1 MSKEEEGIKYL
12 VNEYNQV
19 EAEQNKRLE
28 NIFLLMDERKGYQ
41 CVKFSSGGMWSN
53 CFGRPRLDLRLKQH
67 VHKLARYISEV
78 VIGQD

>member
-41 CVKFSSGGMWSN
+41 AVKFSSGDMWSN
-53 CFGRPRLDLRLKQH
+53 CFGRPRLDLRLKQQ
-67 VHKLARYISEV
+67 VYSLARYISEV
-78 VIGQD
+78 VVGED

>member
-12 VNEYNQV
+12 VSEYNQV

-28 NIFLLMDERKGYQ
+28 NIFLLMDERTGYQ
-41 CVKFSSGGMWSN
+41 AVKFSSGDNWTN

-67 VHKLARYISEV
+67 VHRLARYITEV
-78 VIGQD
+78 IIGQA